1 MKERPYIIYALI
13 DPRDGAIRYIGITNN
28 PDQRLEE
35 HLNGRGNNPLKRE
48 WVYGLRRLGLAPIMQ
63 PLETGLSL
71 PAALERESFLIQHY
85 LNSGNALVN
94 LRVTPYLS
102 YITRKNI
109 PPNEAVVNKSPGRSE
124 SRITR
129 RKVTVKLDELIAE
142 AGLSMSELAGET
154 GINLSYLKKIC
165 HGKPTTRD
173 VMLRLLRVIGS
184 RLGRYISLDIIEGI
198 NILE

>member
-1 MKERPYIIYALI
+1 LS
-13 DPRDGAIRYIGITNN
+13 
-28 PDQRLEE
+28 
-35 HLNGRGNNPLKRE
+35 GRGNNPLKRE
-48 WVYGLRRLGLAPIMQ
+48 WVYELRRLGLAPIMQ
-63 PLETGLSL
+63 ALETGLSL
-71 PAALERESFLIQHY
+71 PAVLERESFLIQHY

-109 PPNEAVVNKSPGRSE
+109 PPNEAVVNKSLGRSE

-142 AGLSMSELAGET
+142 AGLSMSELAGES
-154 GINLSYLKKIC
+154 GINLSYLRKIC

-173 VMLRLLRVIGS
+173 VMRRLLRVIGS